1 MKVVVLVLVIIA
13 ALFAIVS
20 GVWVAI
26 ALIRAISTRRSIP
39 AEPSDANE
47 KGGKSGLDVDLKSSD

>member
-1 MKVVVLVLVIIA
+1 MEVIVLVLVIIA

-26 ALIRAISTRRSIP
+26 ALVHAISADRTESDSGCP
-39 AEPSDANE
+39 AKRDPDS
-47 KGGKSGLDVDLKSSD
+47 